1 MNKERAARIQAL
13 VERYDQAPPELQRQ
27 ASAVLLQS
35 VVRGLLTLAA
45 TRAQA
50 SALDVD
56 IIDGEC
62 HVISD
67 DGNVA

>member
-1 MNKERAARIQAL
+1 MSKERAARIQAL
-13 VERYDQAPPELQRQ
+13 VERYDQAPPELQRL

-45 TRAQA
+45 RAQA

-62 HVISD
+62 HVTGDSD
-67 DGNVA
+67 A